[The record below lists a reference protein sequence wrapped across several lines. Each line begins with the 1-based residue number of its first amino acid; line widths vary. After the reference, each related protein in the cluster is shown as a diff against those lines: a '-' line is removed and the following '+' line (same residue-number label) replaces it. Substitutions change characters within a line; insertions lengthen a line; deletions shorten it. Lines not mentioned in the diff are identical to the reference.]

1 METPQ
6 VQAIS
11 LARRESLTAE
21 QQQAIKNVI
30 DRDPDDPDPWG
41 PDDECSGKTL
51 HMLSDWPF
59 GCI

>member
-11 LARRESLTAE
+11 SARRESLTAE

-30 DRDPDDPDPWG
+30 NRDPDDRDPWG
-41 PDDECSGKTL
+41 PDDDCSGKYLVMTL
-51 HMLSDWPF
+51 S
-59 GCI
+59 